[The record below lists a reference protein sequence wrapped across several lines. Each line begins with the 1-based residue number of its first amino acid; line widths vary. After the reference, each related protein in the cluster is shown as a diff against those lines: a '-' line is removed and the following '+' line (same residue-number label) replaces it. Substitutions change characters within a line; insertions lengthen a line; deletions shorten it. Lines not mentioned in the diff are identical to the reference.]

1 MTGLVPAQRCLDV
14 LEALAEHSEG
24 LPLTALADALGV
36 PKSATHRL
44 LALLVHRGYACQDE
58 SSGRYR
64 LTLRLTGIG
73 FRFLAGTSLSEVCQP
88 VLDRLAARTGELA
101 RMAVVDQNG
110 LTWVAKAQGARSG
123 LRYDPDMGRDVVL
136 HATATG
142 KAWLSTLPPD
152 DALSLV
158 QARGFSVPDRFGP
171 RVVRTLAALKRELDL
186 TRERGFGVA
195 EEEGEPGTAAIAA
208 VIRRGSLAWRS
219 GGRDGQHRRT
229 GCKADGRKT
238 RTVRQGRSD
247 RGRGALHALADANSA
262 CRIHCPAEGRGMTM
276 PAPTTRS
283 VGSASRLAFLGRRL
297 GALAAFLLFFA
308 VWEFGVRLFGV
319 KEYLL
324 PAPSVVVAALAQ
336 NFPKVLESAFVT
348 TKEILAGY
356 ALAVAVSVPLALSIA
371 YSKFMEETVYPV
383 IVFLQIVPKI
393 AIAPLFLIW
402 FGFGFTPKLLLVF
415 LLSFFP
421 IIVSSIAGF
430 KSVDPD
436 IMDFARTTGAGSWR
450 LFAKIRLPQALPGH
464 LHRSQGRSRVVRN
477 GRGGGRV
484 RRLRP
489 RPRLPAAPIQ
499 RRPEHPDGLRN
510 DPRAERDRPR
520 RLLCGRARRSG

>member
-1 MTGLVPAQRCLDV
+1 VTGLVPAQRCLDV

-208 VIRRGSLAWRS
+208 VIRRGSLPGAPVV
-219 GGRDGQHRRT
+219 G
-229 GCKADGRKT
+229 
-238 RTVRQGRSD
+238 TV
-247 RGRGALHALADANSA
+247 
-262 CRIHCPAEGRGMTM
+262 
-276 PAPTTRS
+276 
-283 VGSASRLAFLGRRL
+283 
-297 GALAAFLLFFA
+297 
-308 VWEFGVRLFGV
+308 
-319 KEYLL
+319 
-324 PAPSVVVAALAQ
+324 
-336 NFPKVLESAFVT
+336 
-348 TKEILAGY
+348 
-356 ALAVAVSVPLALSIA
+356 
-371 YSKFMEETVYPV
+371 
-383 IVFLQIVPKI
+383 
-393 AIAPLFLIW
+393 
-402 FGFGFTPKLLLVF
+402 
-415 LLSFFP
+415 
-421 IIVSSIAGF
+421 SIAGP
-430 KSVDPD
+430 V
-436 IMDFARTTGAGSWR
+436 ARLTAEKR
-450 LFAKIRLPQALPGH
+450 EQFAKDVLIAAEELSTLWPMQT
-464 LHRSQGRSRVVRN
+464 LHAGFI
-477 GRGGGRV
+477 
-484 RRLRP
+484 
-489 RPRLPAAPIQ
+489 AP
-499 RRPEHPDGLRN
+499 
-510 DPRAERDRPR
+510 PRAAE
-520 RLLCGRARRSG
+520 